1 MPHQIAI
8 TFLLIIV
15 FSMINNTAS
24 AENRIDTIRPDAP
37 ELAAYGDFNI
47 GVRKLDI
54 VNPHQ
59 IDILKI
65 DPDKPKPNSLPSY
78 DRPLTVEVWYPAA
91 LDSEGKTSLDVY
103 LRDGKTKVE
112 LHGKA
117 VRDAEPFNDNQK
129 FPLVLISHGYSGNR
143 FLLSPLAENIASK
156 GYVVA
161 AIDHTDSTYRS
172 YAAFGSTLV
181 NRPLDQLFTLNQI
194 DLMSEQK
201 TSFLYNLVD
210 AKNTALIG
218 YSMGGY
224 GAVIMA
230 GGGVTQKGVDYSWS
244 APHKTLSIHKSGSQS
259 HNALTDSRLK
269 TIITFAPWGMNHDF
283 FDKTTLKGVSLP
295 VLIFAGSEDDVSGY
309 EDGIRS
315 IWQSMSN
322 IDRSLLTFENAS
334 HGSGA
339 PMPAPEESF
348 VFNEKLGFNLSDH
361 YSDSVWD
368 SVRMNNISQH
378 FVTAWLAKYLKNSTE
393 MDVYFNLEPN
403 SNDGIWA
410 KDENGDSKPEHTY
423 WEGFPN
429 RTAKGLRFESRN
441 KGK

>member
-1 MPHQIAI
+1 MFNGAA
-8 TFLLIIV
+8 L
-15 FSMINNTAS
+15 AD
-24 AENRIDTIRPDAP
+24 NRIDNIRPDAP
-37 ELAAYGDFNI
+37 DLAPYGEYEV
-47 GVRKLDI
+47 GVRSLEI
-54 VNPHQ
+54 INPQQ
-59 IDILKI
+59 IDILRI
-65 DPDKPKPNSLPSY
+65 DPDKEKPKILPTY
-78 DRPLTVEVWYPAA
+78 DRPLTIEVWYPAA
-91 LDSEGKTSLDVY
+91 KESKGKTTLDVY
-103 LRDGKTKVE
+103 LRDGKTMVE
-112 LHGKA
+112 LHGRA
-117 VRDAEPFNDNQK
+117 VRDATPIQSEQK

-156 GYVVA
+156 GYVVV

-172 YAAFGSTLV
+172 YAAFSSTLV
-181 NRPLDQLFTLNQI
+181 NRPLDQLFTLDQI
-194 DLMSEQK
+194 DLLSDQK

-230 GGGVTQKGVDYSWS
+230 GGGVTQKSVDYSWS
-244 APHKTLSIHKSGSQS
+244 APHKTLDIHKSSSQT
-259 HNALTDSRLK
+259 HNKLPDPRFK
-269 TIITFAPWGMNHDF
+269 TIITFAPWGMNHGF
-283 FDKTTLKGVSLP
+283 FDKTTLKRVSLP
-295 VLIFAGSEDDVSGY
+295 ALIFAGSEDETSGY
-309 EDGIRS
+309 EDGVRA
-315 IWQSMSN
+315 IWQSIRN
-322 IDRSLLTFENAS
+322 VDRSLLTFENAS

-393 MDVYFNLEPN
+393 MDAYFDLEPN
-403 SNDGIWA
+403 SNDGVWA
-410 KDENGDSKPEHTY
+410 KDEDGKIKPEHSY
-423 WEGFPN
+423 WAGFLN
-429 RTAKGLRFESRN
+429 RTAKGLRFEKLV